1 MTSRC
6 PSKAGWHH
14 KGRIGP
20 DIVAGRTPA
29 ALVIPE
35 VMAYTKIIGTPVI
48 TGLYTLFLPVLVAA
62 RKRLETG
69 DLSRRRF
76 GRLHRLEFR

>member
-1 MTSRC
+1 M
-6 PSKAGWHH
+6 
-14 KGRIGP
+14 
-20 DIVAGRTPA
+20 AGRTPA

-69 DLSRRRF
+69 DLAPRTLNLGVASIQQAADGSVDCTDSSSGDRD
-76 GRLHRLEFR
+76 

>member
-1 MTSRC
+1 M
-6 PSKAGWHH
+6 G
-14 KGRIGP
+14 
-20 DIVAGRTPA
+20 
-29 ALVIPE
+29 
-35 VMAYTKIIGTPVI
+35 YTKIIGTPVI